1 MKKRMNI
8 SLRVLLALV
17 LTVLSVLSLSG
28 CLFNGLP
35 EHLDKTP
42 QAIPA
47 DQLTDDDRAA
57 IKALTDYFD
66 AYAAKDF
73 EAMADSMCSDCRL
86 RQLNQANGATRDNFV
101 ELMKSNVA
109 ATDAEF
115 GKNAKMMYDGE
126 NISVINADEYLETLN
141 EEFRI
146 DTENEPVV
154 DMARIVEATVW
165 FDVGFDN
172 KEGLETGSMLVYRY
186 NNEWFIYGYAG

>member
-1 MKKRMNI
+1 MKKRMNN
-8 SLRVLLALV
+8 SLRAMLALV
-17 LTVLSVLSLSG
+17 LVALLVCSLSG

-66 AYAAKDF
+66 AYAARDI
-73 EAMADSMCSDCRL
+73 EAMTDSMCSDCRL

-101 ELMKSNVA
+101 ELMKSNVS
-109 ATDAEF
+109 ATDLEF
-115 GKNAKMMYDGE
+115 GKHARMMYDSE
-126 NISVINADEYLETLN
+126 SISVINADEYLETLN

-146 DTENEPVV
+146 DTANEPAV

-172 KEGLETGSMLVYRY
+172 KEGMETGSMLVYHY
-186 NNEWFIYGYAG
+186 NGEWFIYGYAG

>member
-1 MKKRMNI
+1 MKKC
-8 SLRVLLALV
+8 LLTLLV
-17 LTVLSVLSLSG
+17 CVMAAVTVFSFSG

-35 EHLDKTP
+35 ASLDKTP

-57 IKALTDYFD
+57 VKALTDYFD
-66 AYAAKDF
+66 AYSARDI
-73 EAMADSMCSDCRL
+73 EAMTDSMCSDCRL

-115 GKNAKMMYDGE
+115 GTHAKMMYDSE
-126 NISVINADEYLETLN
+126 SIAVINADEYIDTLN

-146 DTENEPVV
+146 DAKTDPVV
-154 DMARIVEATVW
+154 DMARIIEATVW
-165 FDVGFDN
+165 FDVGFGN
-172 KEGLETGSMLVYRY
+172 KEGIGAGSMLVYRY
-186 NNEWFIYGYAG
+186 NGEWFIYGYAG

>member
-1 MKKRMNI
+1 MKKRMNN
-8 SLRVLLALV
+8 SLRVMLALAMV
-17 LTVLSVLSLSG
+17 IVTVCSLSG

-47 DQLTDDDRAA
+47 DQLTEDDHAA
-57 IKALTDYFD
+57 IKALTTYFD
-66 AYAAKDF
+66 AYSARDY
-73 EAMADSMCSDCRL
+73 ETMADAMCSDCRL
-86 RQLNQANGATRDNFV
+86 RQLNQANGATRDDFV

-109 ATDAEF
+109 ATDKEF
-115 GKNAKMMYDGE
+115 GSHAKMMYDSE
-126 NISVINADEYLETLN
+126 NIAVINADEYLETLN

-172 KEGLETGSMLVYRY
+172 EEGRETGSMLVYRY